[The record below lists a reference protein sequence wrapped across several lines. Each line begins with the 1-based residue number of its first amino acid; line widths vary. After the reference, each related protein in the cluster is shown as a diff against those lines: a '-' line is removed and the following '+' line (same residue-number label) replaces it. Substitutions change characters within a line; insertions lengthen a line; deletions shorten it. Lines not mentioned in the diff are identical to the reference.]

1 MKLSNNLTIDNVYDS
16 IISRHPGIWGYDY
29 DQKAFIRRVL
39 EEGLDVSIYAFPQY
53 PGVLMQLLYEV
64 MMFDDDFD
72 INEFSADGTLNI
84 EYLLLHHEDLSCRYR
99 TLTRFSD
106 VAREHILRRAPYYTK
121 EKYDEINE

>member
-1 MKLSNNLTIDNVYDS
+1 MKLTNNLS
-16 IISRHPGIWGYDY
+16 INSRMQKYMNQGFMPVQL
-29 DQKAFIRRVL
+29 DQILSGL
-39 EEGLDVSIYAFPQY
+39 ESGLDVSIYAFPQY

-64 MMFDDDFD
+64 MMFDEDFD
-72 INEFSADGTLNI
+72 INEFSANGTLKI

>member
-1 MKLSNNLTIDNVYDS
+1 MKLANNLTIESQMQVY
-16 IISRHPGIWGYDY
+16 RAQGFMPVQR
-29 DQKAFIRRVL
+29 DQILLGL
-39 EEGLDVSIYAFPQY
+39 ESGLDVSIYAIPQY

-64 MMFDDDFD
+64 MMFDEDFD
-72 INEFSADGTLNI
+72 INEFSANGTLKI

>member
-1 MKLSNNLTIDNVYDS
+1 MKLKNNLS
-16 IISRHPGIWGYDY
+16 IESQMQAYRAQGFMPVQL
-29 DQKAFIRRVL
+29 DQILLGL
-39 EEGLDVSIYAFPQY
+39 ESGLDVSIYALPQY
-53 PGVLMQLLYEV
+53 PGVLMQILYEL

-72 INEFSADGTLNI
+72 INEFSTNGTLKI

-99 TLTRFSD
+99 MLPRFSD